1 MKTVPW
7 SGWNL
12 NCLQM
17 RKMPHILVVED
28 DPVVADDICACLA
41 ELRYQVVG
49 PAYSIEAALA
59 LCAEHE
65 IDLALLDIHLRKH
78 SDGIELAKRIREQMP
93 VPIIFLT
100 ASGDN
105 RTLADAKEIHPEQ
118 YLLKPF
124 NAVQLKAALE
134 IVFFNLHN
142 PDSDY
147 DMKARIAKF
156 NKGIP
161 DPLSDREVDVVLLL
175 LKGASN
181 ADMAEQLF
189 ISLHTVKSHIK
200 RIFLKTG
207 AESRTH
213 LISLLNQL

>member
-1 MKTVPW
+1 
-7 SGWNL
+7 
-12 NCLQM
+12 M
-17 RKMPHILVVED
+17 RKMPTILVVED
-28 DPVVADDICACLA
+28 DPVVADDICSCLTD
-41 ELRYQVVG
+41 LRYQVVG
-49 PAYSIEAALA
+49 PAYNMEAALA
-59 LCAEHE
+59 LCAEHD
-65 IDLALLDIHLRKH
+65 IDLALLDIHLQKH
-78 SDGIELAKRIREQMP
+78 NDGIVLAQSIRQQKP
-93 VPIIFLT
+93 IPIIFLT

-105 RTLADAKEIHPEQ
+105 KTLSEAKEIHPEQ

-142 PDSDY
+142 PDADY
-147 DMKARIAKF
+147 EMKARIGKF
-156 NKGIP
+156 NKVIP

-213 LISLLNQL
+213 LISMLNQL